1 MRKEENDMRAVQIG
15 SQWYVVRDDPS
26 KTIGFVVVDGP
37 YAEQHWAVSAARLNE
52 IEGCE
57 T

>member
-1 MRKEENDMRAVQIG
+1 MKAVMIG

-26 KTIGFVVVDGP
+26 LARGLAVLSGP

-52 IEGCE
+52 IEEG
-57 T
+57 